1 MDRFSLVLLIVIIF
15 EVLWS
20 SLCYYGAIHFHS
32 NFCKFFGGIQF
43 LRVLLV
49 RFFLNVSFTVYS
61 SDSSGGFLFFVSPL
75 LSPKQ

>member
-1 MDRFSLVLLIVIIF
+1 M
-15 EVLWS
+15 
-20 SLCYYGAIHFHS
+20 CYYGAIHFHS

-75 LSPKQ
+75 LFPISNILLFTCYRGYWLA